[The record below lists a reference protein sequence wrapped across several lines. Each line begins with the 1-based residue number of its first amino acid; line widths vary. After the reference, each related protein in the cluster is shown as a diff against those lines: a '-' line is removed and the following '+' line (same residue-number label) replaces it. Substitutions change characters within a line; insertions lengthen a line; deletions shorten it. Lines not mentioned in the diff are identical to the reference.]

1 MPAKI
6 RLQRHGKKGQPFY
19 HIVVADG
26 RAPRDGKYIEK
37 IGTYDPMTKPATI
50 EVDIDGAVEWL
61 GKGAQPTDTAR
72 AILSYKGVMFKK
84 HLMGGVAK
92 GAFTLEEAEK
102 RFEIWASEKAAKI
115 SNAVNTVREDA
126 KKAKKEIFEAE
137 SKVRQARLDEIAKK
151 KADEIEAQVAAAKEK
166 EAEAKAAEEATSEA
180 VVEEATPEA
189 KAEEVVEE
197 KKEETAE

>member
-102 RFEIWASEKAAKI
+102 RFDIWTSEKAAKI

-126 KKAKKEIFEAE
+126 KKAKNAIFEAE